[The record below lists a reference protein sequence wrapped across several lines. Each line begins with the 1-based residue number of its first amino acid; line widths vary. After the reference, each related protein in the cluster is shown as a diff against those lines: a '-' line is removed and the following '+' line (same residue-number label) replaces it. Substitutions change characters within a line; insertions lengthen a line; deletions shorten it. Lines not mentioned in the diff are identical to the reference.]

1 MCIVDFPNWVS
12 CMCWVS
18 SSRVRGVFVCVV
30 VFWGSSRADMSM
42 FVVLVRP
49 LGAHTYPSDT
59 QGWPCRLNLKGRGLV
74 VHNESVCAHVT
85 DVPVLSLDHGL
96 WGMIPSRKGVT
107 CVHSSE
113 MASHGL
119 PVPQRHVR
127 CHHTGTFLEV
137 CTPCDPS

>member
-1 MCIVDFPNWVS
+1 MF
-12 CMCWVS
+12 
-18 SSRVRGVFVCVV
+18 V
-30 VFWGSSRADMSM
+30 VFGGSLRADMSV

-49 LGAHTYPSDT
+49 LGAHAYPSDT
-59 QGWPCRLNLKGRGLV
+59 QRWPCRLNLKEGDLWYTMNLCV
-74 VHNESVCAHVT
+74 HVT

-107 CVHSSE
+107 CVYSSE

-119 PVPQRHVR
+119 PVPQRYVR